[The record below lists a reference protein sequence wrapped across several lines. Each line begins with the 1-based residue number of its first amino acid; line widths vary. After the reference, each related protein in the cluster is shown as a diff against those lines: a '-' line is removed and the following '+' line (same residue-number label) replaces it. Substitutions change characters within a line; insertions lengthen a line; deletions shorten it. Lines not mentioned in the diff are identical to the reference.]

1 MDTPE
6 ETAATLSDEEI
17 LEVFVTAIDN
27 MLESERL
34 TENMAAMLRAAF
46 NEAQRR
52 GLIVSALH

>member
-17 LEVFVTAIDN
+17 LAIFVMAIDN

-52 GLIVSALH
+52 RLIVSALH